1 MTKGAEEPRA
11 RDGMV
16 EGYRLVSIDPAAAP
30 AGEASDDW
38 LVYRIVQGKNMITGY
53 RRGTRHSVQAEVE
66 RIVIA
71 LNDRLLVRGQ
81 PYRSAGRPPKAAA
94 RHDDLV

>member
-1 MTKGAEEPRA
+1 VAQGVEAPRV

-16 EGYRLVSIDPAAAP
+16 EGYRLISIDPSP
-30 AGEASDDW
+30 SPTGEASDDW
-38 LVYRIVQGKNMITGY
+38 LVYRIVQGRNLITGY
-53 RRGTRHSVQAEVE
+53 RRGSRQAVTAEVE

-94 RHDDLV
+94 AHDDVV